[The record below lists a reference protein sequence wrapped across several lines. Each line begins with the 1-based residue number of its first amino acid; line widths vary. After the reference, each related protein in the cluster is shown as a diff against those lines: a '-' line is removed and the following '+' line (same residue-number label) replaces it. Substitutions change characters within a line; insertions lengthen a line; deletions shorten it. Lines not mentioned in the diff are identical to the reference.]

1 MKTNTVAY
9 GYNQDLI
16 LYYPTV
22 KRLKLYV
29 ENLNMLITNYLFYS
43 ENDRIISK
51 LSVIRCQN
59 TLNFQI
65 TLEHLQKKLIRFN
78 LLFHFVNPERPPGGL

>member
-9 GYNQDLI
+9 GYIIKILI
-16 LYYPTV
+16 LVLSNRQKTKIYRKFKYA
-22 KRLKLYV
+22 Y
-29 ENLNMLITNYLFYS
+29 TNYLFYS
-43 ENDRIISK
+43 EENDRIISK

-65 TLEHLQKKLIRFN
+65 TLEHLTKKLIRFN
-78 LLFHFVNPERPPGGL
+78 LLFHFVNPEKTSGL